1 MEDGQVMHEA
11 GCSDLTEFKLFP
23 KASALLRLSGAA
35 AVTHNG
41 ASMPPEHLASNH
53 QYMNFVYMHG
63 GFNVSY
69 RLAQLP
75 GTFTGRVVNLKGYYN
90 RYSKAPGSETL
101 VSEV

>member
-1 MEDGQVMHEA
+1 MEDDQVKHEA
-11 GCSDLTEFKLFP
+11 GCSDLTEFKLSP

-35 AVTHNG
+35 TVTHNG

-53 QYMNFVYMHG
+53 QYINFVYTHG
-63 GFNVSY
+63 GFNVSL